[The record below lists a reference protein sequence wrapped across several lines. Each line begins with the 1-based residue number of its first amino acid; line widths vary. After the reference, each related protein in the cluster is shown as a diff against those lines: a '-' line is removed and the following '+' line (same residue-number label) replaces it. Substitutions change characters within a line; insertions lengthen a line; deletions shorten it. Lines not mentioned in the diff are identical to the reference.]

1 MSSSQPGWFPDP
13 ADHSKLR
20 WWDGVRWT
28 PGVSRDGRVWDEPL
42 PVTESSPPRRRL
54 PVWAWVLIGLVLLVP
69 ILLLSPLVAPVALVI
84 LITGVIGLIKG
95 SRTWLRLRSRRA
107 AIGVTAGAAVLL
119 LITGGISAAALTR
132 PADAPVA
139 VEPAPFADSGD
150 ASAGADEATPT
161 PRPTRTPTA
170 TPTPVTTTREE
181 IVTEAIAFDQTT
193 LEDANLPR
201 GQTVISVGGQAGQ
214 RTLTYVITVVD
225 GVETGR
231 ELKSDVVTVAPVTEV
246 TAIGTYD
253 APVAAP
259 APPAASGCD
268 SNYADACVPIASDVD
283 CAWGTGD
290 GPAYFDGVARVV
302 GSDVYGLDRN
312 NDGWACEQ

>member
-1 MSSSQPGWFPDP
+1 MDPRRFPG
-13 ADHSKLR
+13 R
-20 WWDGVRWT
+20 
-28 PGVSRDGRVWDEPL
+28 PGLGRAATRGRVFTPAATVARVGMGNDRASAACFDPP
-42 PVTESSPPRRRL
+42 PVAIGRAGRACHSHHRHYRIDQGFPHLAAPEVPPRRNRSYRWCRGACPDNRGHL
-54 PVWAWVLIGLVLLVP
+54 GG
-69 ILLLSPLVAPVALVI
+69 
-84 LITGVIGLIKG
+84 GV
-95 SRTWLRLRSRRA
+95 
-107 AIGVTAGAAVLL
+107 
-119 LITGGISAAALTR
+119 TR
-132 PADAPVA
+132 PADAPIA
-139 VEPAPFADSGD
+139 VEPAPFADSGE
-150 ASAGADEATPT
+150 ANGGADKATPT
-161 PRPTRTPTA
+161 PRPTRTPTP

-214 RTLTYVITVVD
+214 RTLTYVITLVD